1 MAKSNMNVS
10 DIVTV
15 SDEAYA
21 MIVSQLDMLSWIDKG
36 NKQGEVQKDDSLNPK
51 RNERNVDVEDDEE
64 SNSNLQAKYEKLYHE
79 LMERKKNDIEAW
91 LSWDRGYKEK
101 ISLSLRQNSKNPSKN
116 GNSGSRVQEFAMSN
130 NEPEPE
136 FEEW

>member
-1 MAKSNMNVS
+1 MNVS

-21 MIVSQLDMLSWIDKG
+21 MIVSQLDMLSWIEKG
-36 NKQGEVQKDDSLNPK
+36 NKQGEVQKEDSLNPK
-51 RNERNVDVEDDEE
+51 RNERNVDAEDDEE
-64 SNSNLQAKYEKLYHE
+64 SNSNLQAKYEKTYHE

-91 LSWDRGYKEK
+91 LSWDKGYKEK
-101 ISLSLRQNSKNPSKN
+101 ISLSLRRNTKTTSKS
-116 GNSGSRVQEFAMSN
+116 GSSSGSRVQEIAMSN